1 MPTLTPA
8 QMHRDTS
15 RLDPHELVRQL
26 NAGLGPTLVA
36 ALAGASSRKQPYEWA
51 KLDGPVPRAAAWNR
65 LQFAHQVWHALSS
78 EEGVD
83 VARRWFIGGNP
94 LLAETTPVMAI
105 REDRHAA
112 VRRAVQAFI
121 DGDIDE

>member
-1 MPTLTPA
+1 MTPA
-8 QMHRDTS
+8 QMHKATS
-15 RLDPHELVRQL
+15 RFDSHELVRQL

-51 KLDGPVPRAAAWNR
+51 KPDGPEPRSAAWNR
-65 LQFAHQVWHALSS
+65 LQFAHQLWTTLSS
-78 EEGVD
+78 EEGPD
-83 VARRWFIGGNP
+83 IARRWFIGGNP
-94 LLAETTPVMAI
+94 LLEESTPVMAI

-112 VRRAVQAFI
+112 VRRAAQAFI

>member
-1 MPTLTPA
+1 MTPT
-8 QMHRDTS
+8 QMHRHAS
-15 RLDPHELVRQL
+15 VSDPHELVREL

-51 KLDGPVPRAAAWNR
+51 KPGGAQPRDAAWNR
-65 LQFAHQVWHALSS
+65 LQFAHQVWSALSGA
-78 EEGVD
+78 EGQD

-94 LLAETTPVMAI
+94 LLEEATPVMAI

-112 VRRAVQAFI
+112 VRHAAQAFL